1 MKNKKTSRGKTLKLS
16 PAHIKLTKEE
26 QAIEDSIHEYV
37 PVSQKEYDAAVA
49 AIEAFKKNA
58 VLNIRIN
65 RNDLDAI
72 KKKARKLGV
81 PYQSFIGEFLH
92 RLAQG

>member
-1 MKNKKTSRGKTLKLS
+1 MKKNDISRSKLKKIR
-16 PAHIKLTKEE
+16 PQDMKLTKEE

-37 PVSQKEYDAAVA
+37 PVSPNEFKEAVA
-49 AIEAFKKNA
+49 AIEAYKKNS

-65 RNDLDAI
+65 RNDIELI

>member
-1 MKNKKTSRGKTLKLS
+1 MKKPKFDKLD
-16 PAHIKLTKEE
+16 AEE
-26 QAIEDSIHEYV
+26 QAIEDAMERGEYV
-37 PVSQKEYDAAVA
+37 SVSKKEFRRIKASIDAV
-49 AIEAFKKNA
+49 KKNA

-65 RNDLDAI
+65 RNDLTLI
-72 KKKARKLGV
+72 KQKARKLGV

>member
-1 MKNKKTSRGKTLKLS
+1 MKKPKFDKLD
-16 PAHIKLTKEE
+16 AEE
-26 QAIEDSIHEYV
+26 RAIEDAMGRGEYV
-37 PVSQKEYDAAVA
+37 SVSKKEFQKVKAS
-49 AIEAFKKNA
+49 IEAFKKNA

-65 RNDLDAI
+65 RNDLESI

>member
-1 MKNKKTSRGKTLKLS
+1 MRK
-16 PAHIKLTKEE
+16 IKLTPQEKV
-26 QAIEDSIHEYV
+26 IENALLRGEYV
-37 PVSQKEYDAAVA
+37 DVTKEKLEEAAA
-49 AIEAFKKNA
+49 MIKAYRKDA

-65 RNDLDAI
+65 QNDLASI

>member
-1 MKNKKTSRGKTLKLS
+1 MKKPKFDKLD
-16 PAHIKLTKEE
+16 PEE
-26 QAIEDSIHEYV
+26 QAIEDEIDQYV
-37 PVSQKEYDAAVA
+37 PVSAKEFKRIKA
-49 AIEAFKKNA
+49 AIDAFKKNA